1 VNSPLKR
8 IVMPS
13 TGGTVGGDDC
23 SGTFAF
29 DFNTRLR
36 SGLDPTLS
44 IGVDAY
50 AQFWYRDSAST
61 GGVGMSNALQFRVCP

>member
-1 VNSPLKR
+1 MAS
-8 IVMPS
+8 S
-13 TGGTVGGDDC
+13 GGTVGSDDC

-44 IGVDAY
+44 IGVDVY

-61 GGVGMSNALQFRVCP
+61 GGVGMSDALQFRVCP